1 MILLVAR
8 VARTR
13 WIPQNVPSHSLMASQ
28 LSATFCSCCALRIE
42 EKPKKKDSDPRISD
56 LGRAIEDDYANI
68 RDNYGIPTQLFLDV
82 EIIC

>member
-1 MILLVAR
+1 MILIVAR

-13 WIPQNVPSHSLMASQ
+13 WLPQNVPRRSLMASQ
-28 LSATFCSCCALRIE
+28 LSAAFCSCCTLRIE

-68 RDNYGIPTQLFLDV
+68 RDNYGIPTQLPPDV
-82 EIIC
+82 EQSS